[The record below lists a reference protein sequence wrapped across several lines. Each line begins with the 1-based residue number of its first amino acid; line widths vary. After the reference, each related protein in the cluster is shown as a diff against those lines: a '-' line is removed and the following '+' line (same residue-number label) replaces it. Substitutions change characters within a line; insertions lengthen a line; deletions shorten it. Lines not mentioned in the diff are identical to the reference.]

1 MSSPR
6 SEGRSTA
13 SSDCGPTLRTRRKS
27 SEADATLDPELVAR
41 AARSDAPVLIVG
53 EPGSGRS
60 SLAREIHRRSAR
72 ATAPLVEIDPGAIP
86 AALLESELFGY
97 RAGAFTGAER
107 AMAGRVERAAGGTL
121 VLDHVGELPLAS
133 QPKLLRLVAERLYAP
148 LGGTEQQADVR
159 FVAVG
164 DEDLEERTRRAAYR
178 QDLFYRLAVIV
189 FRLPPLR
196 ERRNELPAIV
206 AEMLS
211 DLGQRFGRPDL
222 SLADEAW
229 PWFARHSWPGN
240 LRELRNTLE
249 RALIHGDDA
258 RLAPP
263 APPEVASV
271 APRSLREV
279 EEEAI
284 RRALAYTRGRQ
295 GDAAR
300 LLGISRKALWEKRK
314 RFGLP

>member
-1 MSSPR
+1 
-6 SEGRSTA
+6 
-13 SSDCGPTLRTRRKS
+13 
-27 SEADATLDPELVAR
+27 
-41 AARSDAPVLIVG
+41 
-53 EPGSGRS
+53 
-60 SLAREIHRRSAR
+60 
-72 ATAPLVEIDPGAIP
+72 
-86 AALLESELFGY
+86 LFGY

-148 LGGTEQQADVR
+148 LGGSEQRADVR
-159 FVAVG
+159 FVAVA
-164 DEDLEERTRRAAYR
+164 DEDLEERTRRGAFR
-178 QDLFYRLAVIV
+178 QDLFFRLAVIV

-196 ERRNELPAIV
+196 ERRDELPAV
-206 AEMLS
+206 VGEMLS
-211 DLGQRFGRPDL
+211 DLGQRFGRSDL
-222 SLADEAW
+222 TLADEAW
-229 PWFARHSWPGN
+229 LWFAHHSWPGN

-249 RALIHGDDA
+249 RALIHGDDS

-263 APPEVASV
+263 APAELASA
-271 APRSLREV
+271 APRPLREV
-279 EEEAI
+279 EEGAI

-295 GDAAR
+295 GEAAR